1 MEQNPFA
8 VDEARV
14 AEIQQK
20 LAKIRAHLAEKGID
34 AVLISAHENIAWAT
48 AGVVDIRVGVLRESG
63 PASLLV
69 TRDGRAYYLT
79 TNNEAPRLADEEFA
93 GLPFQPIVNPW
104 YANDVRASVAKI
116 VGGGEVA
123 GDIGQ
128 QGYKL
133 LPLQPL
139 RWRLVE
145 NELPRYRWLGKHAAE
160 AATDVLKQYRPG
172 LSERKFQALL
182 AERLIEQ
189 GILPSVYITAVD
201 QRILKYRHAVPR
213 AGVLEHLGLL
223 SFCARCW
230 GLTVAMT
237 RFVCFDALPA
247 EMEQRFTVAAGVN
260 ARMLHATREG
270 ATSDALFH
278 VAERAYAEFGFP
290 GEEKLHHQGGATGY
304 FEREWIARPG
314 GQESVASPQAF
325 AWNPTV
331 QGAKVEDT
339 VLLHNGSLE
348 VLTATPELP
357 VVTTSLGGEKYVSA
371 AVLRK

>member
-8 VDEARV
+8 VDASRV
-14 AEIQQK
+14 AEIEQK
-20 LAKIRAHLAEKGID
+20 LTKIRAYLAEKGID

-48 AGVVDIRVGVLRESG
+48 AGTVDVRVGVLRESG
-63 PASLLV
+63 VASLLI
-69 TRDGRAYYLT
+69 TRDGGAFYLT

-93 GLPFQPIVNPW
+93 GLPFKPVVSPW
-104 YANDVRASVAKI
+104 YANDVRAAVSKV
-116 VGGGEVA
+116 VGGVEVA

-139 RWRLVE
+139 RCQLVE
-145 NELPRYRWLGKHAAE
+145 NELPRYRWLGKHAAQ
-160 AATDVLKQYRPG
+160 AAVDVLKQYRPG

-182 AERLIEQ
+182 AERLMEQ

-223 SFCARCW
+223 SFCARRW

-237 RFVCFDALPA
+237 RFICFGALSA
-247 EMEQRFTVAAGVN
+247 EMEERFGVAAGVN
-260 ARMLHATREG
+260 ARLLQATREG
-270 ATSDALFH
+270 TTSDALFH
-278 VAERAYAEFGFP
+278 AAEQAYAELGFT

-314 GQESVASPQAF
+314 GTESVTPPQAF

-339 VLLHNGSLE
+339 VLLRNGLLE

-357 VVTTSLGGEKYVSA
+357 PVTSSVRDEKYISA
-371 AVLRK
+371 GILRM

>member
-1 MEQNPFA
+1 MEQNPFP
-8 VDEARV
+8 VDKARV
-14 AEIQQK
+14 AEIEQK
-20 LAKIRAHLAEKGID
+20 LAKIRGYLGEKGID

-69 TRDGRAYYLT
+69 TRGGGAYYLT

-104 YANDVRASVAKI
+104 YANDVRASVAQI
-116 VGGGEVA
+116 VGGGEVG

-139 RWRLVE
+139 RWQLVE

-160 AATDVLKQYRPG
+160 AATDVLKRYRPG

-213 AGVLEHLGLL
+213 AGVLEHFGLL

-237 RFVCFDALPA
+237 RFVCFGPLSA
-247 EMEQRFTVAAGVN
+247 EMEHRFTVAAGVN
-260 ARMLHATREG
+260 ARMLQATRES

-278 VAERAYAEFGFP
+278 AAEQAYAERGFP
-290 GEEKLHHQGGATGY
+290 GEEELHHQGGATGY

-314 GQESVASPQAF
+314 GGESVTSPQAF

-331 QGAKVEDT
+331 QGAKAEDT
-339 VLLHNGSLE
+339 VLLRNGSLE

-357 VVTTSLGGEKYVSA
+357 VVKTSIGGEEYVSA
-371 AVLRK
+371 GVLRM